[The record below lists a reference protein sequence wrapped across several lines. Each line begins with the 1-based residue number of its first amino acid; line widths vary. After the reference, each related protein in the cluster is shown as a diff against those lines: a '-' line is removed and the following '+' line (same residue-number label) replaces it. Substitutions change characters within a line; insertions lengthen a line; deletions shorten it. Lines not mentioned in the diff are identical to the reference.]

1 MTVNRERKMIEVEY
15 TSIDFEYNTLDEAIE
30 RLQKYREELGG
41 DARFDTRHYS
51 YNDDTYLAIM
61 TKRPETDAEMAK
73 RIAQEEHYAAQQEE
87 RDRQDYERLQKKFGK
102 G

>member
-1 MTVNRERKMIEVEY
+1 MAVDRNRKMIEVEY

-41 DARFDTRHYS
+41 DAYFDTRHYS

>member
-41 DARFDTRHYS
+41 DAFFDTRHCS

>member
-41 DARFDTRHYS
+41 DACFDTRHYS

>member
-1 MTVNRERKMIEVEY
+1 MTVNRKRKMIEVEY

-51 YNDDTYLAIM
+51 YSDDTYLAIM
-61 TKRPETDAEMAK
+61 TKRPETDAEMAH
-73 RIAQEEHYAAQQEE
+73 RIAREERLAVQQEE
-87 RDRQDYERLQKKFGK
+87 FERREFERLQNKFGK
-102 G
+102 A